1 MRYVLKDLLVDTEAR
16 TVQLGDRVVRLP
28 DLSFDALVKLLEA
41 SPEPVDIAD
50 FARSVWRADHVSD
63 ETVAQRIALL
73 RKALC
78 DDPKNPAYVRTV
90 RGQGYATVG
99 SAEKTDATTD
109 QAPAGFMPRHRAA
122 FALVG
127 LVLALFAIISTVA
140 THDPEPK
147 ATEPVATIEP
157 KSATAILVQRAR
169 QQLSLH
175 QARET
180 DRAIVM
186 LREALAQEPDNFGA
200 RLSLSFALSTK
211 TTKFGGGEREEQE
224 SETIARSLIA
234 ERPDSSNAWSALAYA
249 LGSQGR
255 LDESLSAYQ
264 YAYQIDPNNT
274 AAISSAAHT
283 QLIQGN
289 LHQALLLEA
298 RAKQAGGTSRYSEIQ
313 VAQMLELINHPAA
326 TDWYTKAL
334 SLNPGQIVV
343 LSEVARSHLRHGTPE
358 TALEILDQAT
368 GDDRFAPQILQLRG
382 RAALMLGNMQEA
394 KKLFEAA
401 GASGHKDLAALTA
414 LSGKTPEPKDLFHPA
429 TLADLEADTWAGS
442 HVHLAEIAAALG
454 HPAEVGRHLAQAI
467 NLGWRDI
474 RWLRQSPFL
483 SQFMTSNEGREI
495 ESRIDREIDLQR
507 RLIEGTDDLTSFIN
521 SYNG

>member
-16 TVQLGDRVVRLP
+16 TVHQGDTAIRLP
-28 DLSFDALVKLLEA
+28 DLSFDTFAKLLKA
-41 SPEPVDIAD
+41 SPEPVDVPD
-50 FARSVWRADHVSD
+50 FARSVWQADYVSD

-73 RKALC
+73 RKALG
-78 DDPKNPAYVRTV
+78 DDPKNPVYVRTV
-90 RGQGYATVG
+90 RGLGYATVG
-99 SAEKTDATTD
+99 STEKTEAIT
-109 QAPAGFMPRHRAA
+109 APASAGFAPRHRAA
-122 FALVG
+122 LAVAGVAVLLLLLV
-127 LVLALFAIISTVA
+127 SPWETR
-140 THDPEPK
+140 DPEP
-147 ATEPVATIEP
+147 TPTNPVSVAEP

-186 LREALAQEPDNFGA
+186 LRQALTQEPDNFGT

-211 TTKFGGGEREEQE
+211 TTKFGGGESEELE
-224 SETIARSLIA
+224 AETIARSLIA

-264 YAYQIDPNNT
+264 YAFQLDPNNT
-274 AAISSAAHT
+274 SAISSAAHT
-283 QLIQGN
+283 QLVQGN

-298 RAKQAGGTSRYSEIQ
+298 RAKQAGGTSRYAEVQ
-313 VAQMLELINHPAA
+313 VAQTLELINHPAA
-326 TDWYTKAL
+326 RDWYAKAL

-343 LSEVARSHLRHGTPE
+343 LSEVARSYLRHGAPE

-368 GDDRFAPQILQLRG
+368 GDDRFAPQVLQLRG
-382 RAALMLGNMQEA
+382 RAALVLGNLQEA
-394 KKLFEAA
+394 KELFEAA

-414 LSGKTPEPKDLFHPA
+414 LSGSTTTPQGLLHPSA
-429 TLADLEADTWAGS
+429 LADLEADTWAGS
-442 HVHLAEIAAALG
+442 HIHLAEIAAALG
-454 HPAEVGRHLAQAI
+454 RPGDAVRHLTQAV

-474 RWLRQSPFL
+474 RWLHQSPFL
-483 SQFMTSNEGREI
+483 RRTMASNEGREI
-495 ESRIDREIDLQR
+495 ESRIEREIDLQR
-507 RLIEGTDDLTSFIN
+507 RLIEGTEDLKLFI
-521 SYNG
+521 SS